1 MSAHNHVVVL
11 QQRIR
16 KIMAEAPDLASELEN
31 AGIPILEDGE
41 ERSLHTIDLQ
51 TPHNAMPSD
60 PVLQFSEAGRAAA
73 NDLLPDGD
81 RPQTFES
88 PVVGTRVEARQRTS
102 SKGTQL
108 KEWGVHQIKVTK
120 QLVSEKFGK
129 TTRTVDPNLDN
140 RIETLRETQRKYAQM
155 MSLASQFRAQFG
167 QVVET
172 QKSLAEHFAFMSIR
186 TPELHFE
193 FQYNSNTQKQVS
205 RNGETLLAAV
215 QFFVSNMQTVCT
227 KTMEDTLQTVKG
239 YETARL
245 TYDAYRNDLDELKK
259 QANPSERVAA
269 RLRAVSAEFEIH
281 KGIFERLR
289 SDVDIK
295 LKLLD
300 ENKVRDCLVEE
311 CCC

>member
-1 MSAHNHVVVL
+1 
-11 QQRIR
+11 
-16 KIMAEAPDLASELEN
+16 MAVAPDLASELEN

-51 TPHNAMPSD
+51 TPHNAMPSE
-60 PVLQFSEAGRAAA
+60 PTLQFSDTGPSSA
-73 NDLLPDGD
+73 NDLPPDGD
-81 RPQTFES
+81 QPQGLAS
-88 PVVGTRVEARQRTS
+88 PIVGTRLESRQRSS
-102 SKGTQL
+102 SKGSQL
-108 KEWGVHQIKVTK
+108 KEWGAHQLKVTK
-120 QLVSEKFGK
+120 QIMSEKFGK
-129 TTRTVDPNLDN
+129 GTRTVDPTLDK

-155 MSLASQFRAQFG
+155 ISLAAQFRTHFG
-167 QVVET
+167 QVVDT

-186 TPELHFE
+186 TPEVHFE
-193 FQYNSNTQKQVS
+193 FQYNSETQKQVA

-227 KTMEDTLQTVKG
+227 KTIEDTLQTVKG

-259 QANPSERVAA
+259 QTNPSEKAAA

-281 KGIFERLR
+281 KGIFEQLR
-289 SDVDIK
+289 NDVDIK

-300 ENKVRDCLVEE
+300 ENKVRE
-311 CCC
+311 